1 MATITKTIGTAG
13 RDYSTITAWEAD
25 LDDGSIYS
33 SGDDA
38 VGECYNDSVF
48 DEAVTING
56 GGTVGLSSVTLTVA
70 EGEQHDGT
78 AGTGA
83 RLIRSGGG
91 SIISLPAGIASI
103 LSWLD
108 VSSSFLGDSFR
119 TAVAAVGGSSASP
132 MRTVANCIIHNIQN
146 SRGSAIGVGLD
157 ASGSNLTARN
167 SICYSVETQAAGAA
181 NAIGVDI
188 IAGGTAPSIAS
199 ANNTVHGI
207 TNQNG
212 TGGAY
217 AYRVGTGNATSR
229 LQNNIGTA
237 VSGSSTGVKSCFLA
251 TTTIRTNNASSD
263 TTASGD
269 GSLTSIVTADQYVS
283 SVVGSEDLHLKEGS
297 DCIDAGVD
305 LFGTVDDVEIDIN
318 GNDRRRASVWDIGA
332 HEFELPK
339 EATIAPIVARIKRL
353 R

>member
-1 MATITKTIGTAG
+1 
-13 RDYSTITAWEAD
+13 
-25 LDDGSIYS
+25 
-33 SGDDA
+33 
-38 VGECYNDSVF
+38 
-48 DEAVTING
+48 
-56 GGTVGLSSVTLTVA
+56 
-70 EGEQHDGT
+70 
-78 AGTGA
+78 
-83 RLIRSGGG
+83 
-91 SIISLPAGIASI
+91 
-103 LSWLD
+103 
-108 VSSSFLGDSFR
+108 
-119 TAVAAVGGSSASP
+119 
-132 MRTVANCIIHNIQN
+132 
-146 SRGSAIGVGLD
+146 VGLD